1 MSTAEQ
7 LSPFKVYDVNIRE
20 LELFRHL
27 ASTLH
32 FGRTSLECNITP
44 SGLTRAIQRLEG
56 DVGEPLFFRNNRTV
70 YLTPAGDLFKN
81 YCEET
86 ISNWHLFRSHLKS
99 DTVLR
104 GELSLYCSVT
114 AILSILPQIFRRFRK
129 THPEVMI
136 HVQTGDAAKA
146 LTKLQSRDVDISIA
160 ALPDHLPEGLDFI
173 KLLETPLL
181 FIFPK
186 FFPETINYSHG
197 VINWDRTPIILPA
210 EGLSRT
216 RAEKWFADKGISP
229 YIYSQVSGNEAIIA
243 MVSMGC
249 GVGVVPRLVLDKS
262 SLIHEVEVL
271 EIRPRLKPFTVAACT
286 FAKNKKNRL
295 VESFWNIVETETAPK
310 FK

>member
-1 MSTAEQ
+1 
-7 LSPFKVYDVNIRE
+7 VNIRE

-44 SGLTRAIQRLEG
+44 SGLTRTIQRLEN
-56 DVGEPLFFRNNRTV
+56 DLGETLFFRNKRSV
-70 YLTPAGDLFKN
+70 HLTPAGMLFKE

-86 ISNWHLFRSHLKS
+86 ISNWHLFRSQLKS

-114 AILSILPQIFRRFRK
+114 AIISILPKIFRRFRK

-146 LTKLQSRDVDISIA
+146 LAKLQSQEVDISIA
-160 ALPDHLPEGLDFI
+160 ALPDHQPEGLDFI
-173 KLLETPLL
+173 ELLKTPLL
-181 FIFPK
+181 FIYPR
-186 FFPETINYSHG
+186 FFPETLIYAAG
-197 VINWDRTPIILPA
+197 AIDWTRTPIILPA
-210 EGLSRT
+210 DGLSRT
-216 RAEKWFADKGISP
+216 RGEKWFADKGIRP

-249 GVGVVPRLVLDKS
+249 GVGVVPRLVLEKS
-262 SLIHEVEVL
+262 SLVNEVEIL
-271 EIRPRLKPFTVAACT
+271 DISPRLKPFTVAACT
-286 FAKNKKNRL
+286 FVKNKRNPL
-295 VESFWNIVETETAPK
+295 VESFWNIVETEAAAGSE
-310 FK
+310 

>member
-1 MSTAEQ
+1 M
-7 LSPFKVYDVNIRE
+7 NIRE

-32 FGRTSLECNITP
+32 FGRTSQECNITP
-44 SGLTRAIQRLEG
+44 SGLTRTIQRLEN
-56 DVGEPLFFRNNRTV
+56 DVGEPLFFRNNRSV
-70 YLTPAGDLFKN
+70 HLTPAGMLFN
-81 YCEET
+81 EYCEET
-86 ISNWHLFRSHLKS
+86 LSSWHLFRSHLKS

-114 AILSILPQIFRRFRK
+114 AILSILPQIFRKFRK

-146 LTKLQSRDVDISIA
+146 LNKLQAREVDISIA
-160 ALPDHLPEGLDFI
+160 ALPDHQPEDLEFI
-173 KLLETPLL
+173 ELLETPLL

-186 FFPETINYSHG
+186 FFPETIVYSG
-197 VINWDRTPIILPA
+197 GTINWERTPVILPA

-216 RAEKWFADKGISP
+216 RGEKWFADKGIRP

-249 GVGVVPRLVLDKS
+249 GVGIVPRLVLDKS
-262 SLIHEVEVL
+262 SLIDEVELL
-271 EIRPRLKPFTVAACT
+271 EISPLLKPFTVAACT
-286 FAKNKKNRL
+286 FSRNKRNPL
-295 VESFWNIVETETAPK
+295 VQSFWNIVETAAAARFEQL
-310 FK
+310 

>member
-1 MSTAEQ
+1 M
-7 LSPFKVYDVNIRE
+7 NIRE

-44 SGLTRAIQRLEG
+44 SGLTRTIQRLEN

-70 YLTPAGDLFKN
+70 HLTQAGMLFKE

-86 ISNWHLFRSHLKS
+86 IGNWHLFRNHLKS
-99 DTVLR
+99 DAVLR

-114 AILSILPQIFRRFRK
+114 AILSILPRIFRRFRN

-146 LTKLQSRDVDISIA
+146 LKKLQSREVDISIA
-160 ALPDHLPEGLDFI
+160 ALPDHQPEGLEFI
-173 KLLETPLL
+173 ELLETPLE

-186 FFPETINYSHG
+186 FFPETIIYFREA
-197 VINWDRTPIILPA
+197 IDWEKTPVILPA
-210 EGLSRT
+210 DGLSRT
-216 RAEKWFADKGISP
+216 RAEKWFADKGIRP

-249 GVGVVPRLVLDKS
+249 GVGIVPRLVLEKS
-262 SLIHEVEVL
+262 SLINDVEIL
-271 EIRPRLKPFTVAACT
+271 EIFPRLKPFNVAACT
-286 FAKNKKNRL
+286 IAKNKRNPL
-295 VESFWNIVETETAPK
+295 VQSFWNIVQTEATVR
-310 FK
+310 FE